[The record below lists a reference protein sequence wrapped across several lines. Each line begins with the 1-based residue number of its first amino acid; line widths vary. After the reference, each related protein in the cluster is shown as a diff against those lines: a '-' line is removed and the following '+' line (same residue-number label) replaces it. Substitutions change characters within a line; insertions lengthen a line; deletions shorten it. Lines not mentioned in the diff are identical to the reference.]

1 MSDNFDIDALI
12 SAEPP
17 KELGTTDKKESFEKE
32 SSVSDTPKEKKE
44 KKSLFAKKEKASAS
58 PSDKAKNKKM
68 VLAIVMIGAIGGVI
82 CSIKIPI
89 GTIALPQMNAKKV
102 LNNSPTIAIPQNPT
116 KQASIGQPLL
126 PAGIAKNEQRHELP
140 VPQKE
145 DNKPLAMNNVTQPPK
160 EDSKIVTT
168 PTVDAPTPI
177 PKVDEG
183 NVASKEDMKLSDK
196 DNNKKDSTSE
206 NANNK
211 IIAEQKM
218 ALAKILEANNAMSS
232 AGKDMKVEEKPK
244 SEMKQEMKSETKV
257 TPSLIVKEV
266 NRQPMQ
272 KQSDGHSVR
281 QMEIVE
287 LSKHYLKV
295 NVDGKALKYSV
306 GDILPGN
313 ARIIR
318 IDMAN
323 EKVITNKGNIVIR

>member
-68 VLAIVMIGAIGGVI
+68 VLAIVMIGAIGGV
-82 CSIKIPI
+82 
-89 GTIALPQMNAKKV
+89 GTIALQQMNAKKV
-102 LNNSPTIAIPQNPT
+102 LNNSPFPTIAIPQNPT

-168 PTVDAPTPI
+168 PTVDAPTSI